1 MNKILV
7 IENRAL
13 IRNLFLKKLK
23 AKGFY
28 AIGAKNGIVGIQK
41 AQEELPD
48 LIISEINMP
57 QLDGYDV
64 LTMLRQQSSTVHIPF
79 IFVTNNVSRANIRKA
94 MELGADD
101 YLTKPCTLNALL
113 NAIAARL
120 KRQATLR
127 NFYMKKFKLFPGSAV
142 DKDIKPKQLTTQKSI
157 FPSIPQLSKVF
168 QFIEANYH
176 RSITLNDVAV
186 EVGYS
191 PTYLTHLVRTQTG
204 QTVQKWI
211 ILRRMIAAR
220 SLLLETDEK
229 VEDIAIRVGY
239 NGAVHFFRQFRQHHG
254 TTPQAWR
261 NSHKHYNNKQHN
273 NKQLQNC

>member
-7 IENRAL
+7 IENRGL
-13 IRNLFLKKLK
+13 TRNLFLKKLK

-28 AIGAKNGIVGIQK
+28 TIGAKNGVIGIQK

-48 LIISEINMP
+48 LILSEINMP

-64 LTMLRQQSSTVHIPF
+64 LTILRQDYSTVEIPF
-79 IFVTNNVSRANIRKA
+79 IFVTNKVSQADIRKG

-101 YLTKPCTLNALL
+101 YLTKPCTLNVLL
-113 NAIAARL
+113 NAITARL
-120 KRQATLR
+120 KRQASLR
-127 NFYMKKFKLFPGSAV
+127 NFYTRQFKLVPSSLPNI
-142 DKDIKPKQLTTQKSI
+142 DSRTKQPTQKSF
-157 FPSIPQLSKVF
+157 FPSDPELSKVF

-176 RSITLNDVAV
+176 QSITLNDVAL
-186 EVGYS
+186 EVGYT
-191 PTYLTHLVRTQTG
+191 PTYLTHLVRKQTG
-204 QTVQKWI
+204 QTIQKWI
-211 ILRRMIAAR
+211 ILRRMIAAC

-229 VEDIAIRVGY
+229 VEDIAGKVGY
-239 NGAVHFFRQFRQHHG
+239 NSAVHFFRQFRQHHG

-261 NSHKHYNNKQHN
+261 KSHKNYH

>member
-28 AIGAKNGIVGIQK
+28 AIGAKNGIIGIKK

-48 LIISEINMP
+48 LILSEINMP
-57 QLDGYDV
+57 QLNGYDV
-64 LTMLRQQSSTVHIPF
+64 LTTLRQESSTVHIPF
-79 IFVTNNVSRANIRKA
+79 IFVTNKISRADIRKG

-101 YLTKPCTLNALL
+101 YLTKPCTLNGLL
-113 NAIAARL
+113 KAIAARL

-127 NFYMKKFKLFPGSAV
+127 NFYTKQFKIVPGLSSDTAS
-142 DKDIKPKQLTTQKSI
+142 KTKQPTQKSI
-157 FPSIPQLSKVF
+157 FPSDPQLSKVF

-176 RSITLNDVAV
+176 QSITLNDVAI

-191 PTYLTHLVRTQTG
+191 PTYLTHLVRTHTG

-211 ILRRMIAAR
+211 ILRRMIAAC

-229 VEDIAIRVGY
+229 IEDIAAKVGY
-239 NGAVHFFRQFRQHHG
+239 NCAVHFFRQFRQHHG

-261 NSHKHYNNKQHN
+261 NSHRQRDFT

>member
-7 IENRAL
+7 IENSAL

-28 AIGAKNGIVGIQK
+28 AIGAKNGVIGIQK
-41 AQEELPD
+41 AQEELPN

-64 LTMLRQQSSTVHIPF
+64 LTILRQTSSTVHIPL
-79 IFVTNNVSRANIRKA
+79 IFVTNKISRADIRKG

-113 NAIAARL
+113 KAIAARL
-120 KRQATLR
+120 ERQATLR
-127 NFYMKKFKLFPGSAV
+127 NFYTRQYKLASGSSS
-142 DKDIKPKQLTTQKSI
+142 DTDSRTKQPTQKSI
-157 FPSIPQLSKVF
+157 FPSDPQWRKVF
-168 QFIEANYH
+168 EFIEANYH
-176 RSITLNDVAV
+176 QSITLNDVAL

-191 PTYLTHLVRTQTG
+191 PTYLTNLVRIQTG

-229 VEDIAIRVGY
+229 VEDIAMKVGY
-239 NGAVHFFRQFRQHHG
+239 NCAVHFFRQFRQHHG
-254 TTPQAWR
+254 TTPQVWR
-261 NSHKHYNNKQHN
+261 KSHKKYHNK
-273 NKQLQNC
+273 KLQNC

>member
-7 IENRAL
+7 IESRAL

-28 AIGAKNGIVGIQK
+28 TIGAKNGVIGIQK

-48 LIISEINMP
+48 LIVSEINMP
-57 QLDGYDV
+57 QLNGYDV
-64 LTMLRQQSSTVHIPF
+64 LTILRQQSSTVHIPF
-79 IFVTNNVSRANIRKA
+79 IFVTNKISRADIRKG

-101 YLTKPCTLNALL
+101 YLTKPCTLDALL

-120 KRQATLR
+120 KRQATLK
-127 NFYMKKFKLFPGSAV
+127 NFYTRQFKLIPGSSP
-142 DKDIKPKQLTTQKSI
+142 DTDSKIKQPTQKSI
-157 FPSIPQLSKVF
+157 FPSDPQLSKVF

-176 RSITLNDVAV
+176 QSITLNDVAV
-186 EVGYS
+186 EVGYT

-229 VEDIAIRVGY
+229 IEDIAAKVGY
-239 NGAVHFFRQFRQHHG
+239 NCAVHFFRQFRQHHG

-261 NSHKHYNNKQHN
+261 NSHKKHEDK

>member
-13 IRNLFLKKLK
+13 IRNLFLEKLK
-23 AKGFY
+23 DKGFY
-28 AIGAKNGIVGIQK
+28 SIGAKNGVIGIQR

-48 LIISEINMP
+48 LIISEIDMP

-64 LTMLRQQSSTVHIPF
+64 LATLRQQSSTVHIPF
-79 IFVTNNVSRANIRKA
+79 IFVTNSISRANIRKA

-120 KRQATLR
+120 KRQVSLK
-127 NFYMKKFKLFPGSAV
+127 NFYAKKFKLFPGSSV
-142 DKDIKPKQLTTQKSI
+142 DIEIKTKQVTQKSI
-157 FPSIPQLSKVF
+157 FPSVPQLSKVF

-176 RSITLNDVAV
+176 QSITLNDVAL
-186 EVGYS
+186 EVGYT
-191 PTYLTHLVRTQTG
+191 PTYLTHLVRTLTG

-220 SLLLETDEK
+220 SLLLETDKK
-229 VEDIAIRVGY
+229 VEDIAIQVGY
-239 NGAVHFFRQFRQHHG
+239 NCAVHFFRQFRQHHG

-261 NSHKHYNNKQHN
+261 NSHKRYN

>member
-13 IRNLFLKKLK
+13 IRNLFLNKLK
-23 AKGFY
+23 DKGFY
-28 AIGAKNGIVGIQK
+28 AIGAKNGVIAIQK

-48 LIISEINMP
+48 LIISEINIP
-57 QLDGYDV
+57 QIDGYDV
-64 LTMLRQQSSTVHIPF
+64 LTILRQESSTAHIPF
-79 IFVTNNVSRANIRKA
+79 IFVTNKISRANIRKA

-120 KRQATLR
+120 KRQATLK
-127 NFYMKKFKLFPGSAV
+127 NFYKNKFKLLTESSL
-142 DKDIKPKQLTTQKSI
+142 DMESKIKEPTHKSI
-157 FPSIPQLSKVF
+157 FPSDPQLSRVF

-176 RSITLNDVAV
+176 QSITLNDVAI

-204 QTVQKWI
+204 KTVQQWI

-229 VEDIAIRVGY
+229 VENIAIKVGY
-239 NGAVHFFRQFRQHHG
+239 NCAVHFFRQFRQHHS

-261 NSHKHYNNKQHN
+261 KTHKKHD